1 MPFDAQHP
9 DEGEPLRIETERGP
23 ISCLYHRGRPNGGA
37 LIMVG
42 GTDGG
47 FQGPAN
53 AIYPSLARDLLDHGI
68 GSLRLDFR
76 IHVAPGPVEQG
87 AYDVL
92 AGVSFLQEQ
101 GVGKIGLIGH
111 SYGGAVV
118 ITAAALSP
126 AVSAV
131 VTLST
136 QSAGT
141 TLAPRVAPR
150 PLLLIHG
157 ADDRRLPPDCSR
169 YVYRLAGEPKQL
181 LILPGARH
189 SLRQR
194 REELRDLLVT
204 WLRRTL
210 APTTTPERRA

>member
-1 MPFDAQHP
+1 MAFDGQQAGG
-9 DEGEPLRIETERGP
+9 GEPLRIETERGP
-23 ISCLYHRGRPNGGA
+23 ISCLYHRGQASGGA

-47 FQGPAN
+47 FQGPAE
-53 AIYPSLARDLLDHGI
+53 AIYPALAHDLLEHGI

-76 IHVAPGPVEQG
+76 IHVAPGPVEEG
-87 AYDVL
+87 TYDVL
-92 AGVSFLQEQ
+92 AGVSFLEEQ
-101 GVGKIGLIGH
+101 RVGKIGLIGH

-118 ITAAALSP
+118 ITAGALSS
-126 AVSAV
+126 AVSTV

-141 TLAPRVAPR
+141 ALAPQLAPRS
-150 PLLLIHG
+150 LLLIHG
-157 ADDRRLPPDCSR
+157 AEDRRLPPDCSR
-169 YVYRLAGEPKQL
+169 YVYRLAREPKQL

-194 REELRDLLVT
+194 REELRGLLVQ
-204 WLRRTL
+204 WLRRALT
-210 APTTTPERRA
+210 PTTTLEDQA

>member
-1 MPFDAQHP
+1 MAFDAQQP
-9 DEGEPLRIETERGP
+9 ASEPLRIETERGP
-23 ISCLYHRGRPNGGA
+23 ISCLYHRGQAGGGA

-47 FQGPAN
+47 FQGPAD
-53 AIYPSLARDLLDHGI
+53 AIYPALAHDLLAHGI

-76 IHVAPGPVEQG
+76 IHVAPGPVEEG

-92 AGVSFLQEQ
+92 AGVSFLEEQ
-101 GVGKIGLIGH
+101 GVGKIGVIGH

-118 ITAAALSP
+118 ITAGVLSL

-141 TLAPRVAPR
+141 ALAPQLAPR

-157 ADDRRLPPDCSR
+157 AEDRRLPPDCSR
-169 YVYRLAGEPKQL
+169 HVYRLAREPKQL
-181 LILPGARH
+181 VILPGARH

-194 REELRDLLVT
+194 REELRRLLVL
-204 WLRRTL
+204 WLRRVL
-210 APTTTPERRA
+210 APSTTPEDRA

>member
-1 MPFDAQHP
+1 MAFDGQQP
-9 DEGEPLRIETERGP
+9 DGGEPLRIETERGP
-23 ISCLYHRGRPNGGA
+23 ISCLYHRGQPNGGA

-47 FQGPAN
+47 FNGPADR
-53 AIYPSLARDLLDHGI
+53 IYPSLAHDLLEYGI

-76 IHVAPGPVEQG
+76 IHVAPGPVEEG
-87 AYDVL
+87 TYDVL
-92 AGVSFLQEQ
+92 AGVSFLEEQ

-118 ITAAALSP
+118 ITASALSQ

-131 VTLST
+131 ITLST

-141 TLAPRVAPR
+141 TLAPQVAPR

-157 ADDRRLPPDCSR
+157 AEDRRLPPDCSR
-169 YVYRLAGEPKQL
+169 YVYRLAREPKQL
-181 LILPGARH
+181 LVLPGARH

-194 REELRDLLVT
+194 REELKRLLVR
-204 WLRRTL
+204 WLRRSL
-210 APTTTPERRA
+210 APTTRPEHPA

>member
-1 MPFDAQHP
+1 
-9 DEGEPLRIETERGP
+9 
-23 ISCLYHRGRPNGGA
+23 
-37 LIMVG
+37 MVG

-47 FQGPAN
+47 FQGPAD
-53 AIYPSLARDLLDHGI
+53 AIYPALAQDLLEHGI

-76 IHVAPGPVEQG
+76 IHVAPGPVEEG

-92 AGVSFLQEQ
+92 AGVAFLTQE
-101 GVGKIGLIGH
+101 GAGKVALLGH

-141 TLAPRVAPR
+141 GLAGRLAPR
-150 PLLLIHG
+150 PLLVIHG
-157 ADDRRLPPDCSR
+157 AEDQRLPPDCSR

-181 LILPGARH
+181 VILPGARH

-194 REELRDLLVT
+194 REDLRRILVG
-204 WLRRTL
+204 WLRKELSPGLGT
-210 APTTTPERRA
+210 

>member
-1 MPFDAQHP
+1 MAFDTEQA
-9 DEGEPLRIETERGP
+9 EGGEPVGIETERG
-23 ISCLYHRGRPNGGA
+23 IIRCLYHRGRPEGGA
-37 LIMVG
+37 VIMVG

-47 FQGPAN
+47 FDGPAD
-53 AIYPSLARDLLDHGI
+53 AIYPSLAQDLLRHGI

-76 IHVAPGPVEQG
+76 IHVAPGPVEEG

-92 AGVSFLQEQ
+92 AGVDFLGKERA
-101 GVGKIGLIGH
+101 GKIALIGH

-126 AVSAV
+126 AVSAA

-141 TLAPRVAPR
+141 ALAGRVAPR

-157 ADDRRLPPDCSR
+157 AEDRRLPPDCSR
-169 YVYRLAGEPKQL
+169 YVYRMAGEPKQL
-181 LILPGARH
+181 LILPRARH

-194 REELRDLLVT
+194 REN
-204 WLRRTL
+204 LRRTL
-210 APTTTPERRA
+210 VGWLTEKLSPQAGT

>member
-1 MPFDAQHP
+1 MALDAQQP
-9 DEGEPLRIETERGP
+9 DGGEPLRIETERGP
-23 ISCLYHRGRPNGGA
+23 ISCLYHRGQADAGA

-47 FQGPAN
+47 FQGPAD
-53 AIYPSLARDLLDHGI
+53 AIYPALAHDLLEHGI

-76 IHVAPGPVEQG
+76 IHVAPGPVEEG

-92 AGVSFLQEQ
+92 AGVSFLKGQ
-101 GVGKIGLIGH
+101 GVSKIGLIGH

-118 ITAAALSP
+118 IAAGALSP

-136 QSAGT
+136 QSAGA
-141 TLAPRVAPR
+141 TLAPQLAPR

-157 ADDRRLPPDCSR
+157 AEDRRLPPDCSR
-169 YVYRLAGEPKQL
+169 YVYRLAREPKQL

-194 REELRDLLVT
+194 REELRGLLVE
-204 WLRRTL
+204 WLHRALT
-210 APTTTPERRA
+210 PTTRPEGQA

>member
-1 MPFDAQHP
+1 MAFDGQQP
-9 DEGEPLRIETERGP
+9 GGGEPLRIETERGP
-23 ISCLYHRGRPNGGA
+23 ISCLYHRGQANGGA

-47 FQGPAN
+47 FQGPADR
-53 AIYPSLARDLLDHGI
+53 IYPTLARDLLEFGI

-76 IHVAPGPVEQG
+76 IHVAPGPVDEG
-87 AYDVL
+87 TYDVL
-92 AGVSFLQEQ
+92 AGVSFLEEQ

-126 AVSAV
+126 AVTAV

-141 TLAPRVAPR
+141 TLAPQVAPR

-157 ADDRRLPPDCSR
+157 AEDRRLPPDCSR
-169 YVYRLAGEPKQL
+169 YVYRLAREPKQL

-194 REELRDLLVT
+194 REELRGLLVE
-204 WLRRTL
+204 WLRRAL
-210 APTTTPERRA
+210 APTTTLEHRA